1 MAAGNT
7 VHADGPN
14 DPLPMKVK
22 TADLPRRLASA
33 AAMLVVT
40 VLAVGIG
47 GAVLDAF
54 IALVALV
61 AFGEFALLVVRAT
74 PNLGL
79 RLAAWL
85 EQSGKVSRVYYPGL
99 ASHPD
104 HAIAKRQMSGG
115 FGGMCCFGG
124 HRPSPYPTRNPRGKT
139 GSNRGLEQGAPACQR
154 RVRARRA
161 RSRANRGAPPPPC
174 PIRHRAS
181 SAS

>member
-22 TADLPRRLASA
+22 TADLPRRMASA

-85 EQSGKVSRVYYPGL
+85 
-99 ASHPD
+99 A
-104 HAIAKRQMSGG
+104 
-115 FGGMCCFGG
+115 
-124 HRPSPYPTRNPRGKT
+124 
-139 GSNRGLEQGAPACQR
+139 GAA
-154 RVRARRA
+154 
-161 RSRANRGAPPPPC
+161 
-174 PIRHRAS
+174 
-181 SAS
+181 